1 MTMLSNKE
9 LELFKSILG
18 CRQGGLKKSM
28 EEFLVK
34 LYGKKSVIIEKEYI
48 VAIGDIPVGLV
59 AHLDTVH
66 KTPAYQVFYDKD
78 ENVLWSPQ
86 GLGADDR
93 AGVYAIV
100 ELLTR
105 DYKPTVIFTTDEE
118 KGGLGASALVSDF
131 PKPPFEV
138 NYLIELDRQG
148 GNDSVFYECA
158 NQDFERYI
166 NRFGFL
172 TEWGSFSDIS
182 FICPTWG
189 IAGVNLSIG
198 YHLEHSLGEYLRVDE
213 MISTIN
219 RVSAILD
226 SVTDSDKFEYVEIGV
241 SSRNPGYEQSNY
253 LSDSFTTPSETEE
266 ICWHCMEIYDI
277 TMIAETQERETY
289 CIDCYN
295 ELIDYCELCGK
306 EFKNHDKLYTHLC
319 IQCEINNQE
328 KRVIGH
334 DKKHTK

>member
-172 TEWGSFSDIS
+172 
-182 FICPTWG
+182 
-189 IAGVNLSIG
+189 
-198 YHLEHSLGEYLRVDE
+198 
-213 MISTIN
+213 
-219 RVSAILD
+219 
-226 SVTDSDKFEYVEIGV
+226 
-241 SSRNPGYEQSNY
+241 
-253 LSDSFTTPSETEE
+253 
-266 ICWHCMEIYDI
+266 
-277 TMIAETQERETY
+277 
-289 CIDCYN
+289 
-295 ELIDYCELCGK
+295 
-306 EFKNHDKLYTHLC
+306 
-319 IQCEINNQE
+319 
-328 KRVIGH
+328 
-334 DKKHTK
+334 